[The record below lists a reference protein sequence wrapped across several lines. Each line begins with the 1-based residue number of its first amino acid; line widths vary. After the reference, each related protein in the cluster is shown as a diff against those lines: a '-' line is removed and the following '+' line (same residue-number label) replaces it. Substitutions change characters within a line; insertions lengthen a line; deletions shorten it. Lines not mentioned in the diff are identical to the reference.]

1 MRLKLKPRPPFDFH
15 LTARHMYILPPA
27 RFSNATFIRV
37 LRLRSDKL
45 VKLSIT
51 SKGTVEEPELLVFID
66 SSSRVDEN
74 DEREIEEK
82 VSFMFSLNDDLSEFY
97 SLADRDPIL
106 KYGKEDLYG
115 LKIQTTPTFFEGMI
129 IGFCLVWASFQRA
142 VKMIDGLVRKF
153 GLKMGEDYAF
163 PSAKELAKA
172 RLDELKEL
180 KLGFRAERVKWLST
194 QVAEGKLD
202 LERWPSL
209 PTERLREHLM
219 EIKWVGPWLA
229 EATLLWR
236 LKRPDA
242 FPIDVWS
249 AKIFKAFFP
258 EIKDESISRI
268 KEFAEQRWGAYRG
281 LGFYYLMC
289 DIGKLSKRLNIV
301 LDERF
306 NRTARALAFLRKN
319 VNIIKED
326 RKRND
331 NKNSFYQF

>member
-1 MRLKLKPRPPFDFH
+1 MQLELKPRVPFDFR
-15 LTARHMYILPPA
+15 LTATHMYVLPPA
-27 RFSNATFIRV
+27 KFSNGTFIRV

-51 SKGTVEEPELLVFID
+51 SWGNVNEPRLSVLID
-66 SSSRVDEN
+66 SPFEVDKK
-74 DEREIEEK
+74 DEKEIEEK
-82 VSFMFSLNDDLSEFY
+82 VSFMFSLDDDLSGFY
-97 SLADRDPIL
+97 SLADEDHIL
-106 KYGKEDLYG
+106 KYAKEDLYG

-129 IGFCLVWASFQRA
+129 IGFCIVWTSFQRA
-142 VKMIDGLVRKF
+142 VKMINGLVGKF
-153 GLKMGEDYAF
+153 GSRMGEDYAF

-194 QVAEGKLD
+194 QVSEGKLD
-202 LERWPSL
+202 LERLPSL
-209 PTERLREHLM
+209 PTEKLREHLM

-258 EIKDESISRI
+258 EIKDESTEGIR
-268 KEFAEQRWGAYRG
+268 KFAEQRWENYRG
-281 LGFYYLMC
+281 FAFYYLMC
-289 DIGKLSKRLNIV
+289 DQEKLSKRLNIV
-301 LDERF
+301 LDE
-306 NRTARALAFLRKN
+306 KW
-319 VNIIKED
+319 K
-326 RKRND
+326 
-331 NKNSFYQF
+331 

>member
-1 MRLKLKPRPPFDFH
+1 
-15 LTARHMYILPPA
+15 
-27 RFSNATFIRV
+27 
-37 LRLRSDKL
+37 
-45 VKLSIT
+45 
-51 SKGTVEEPELLVFID
+51 
-66 SSSRVDEN
+66 
-74 DEREIEEK
+74 
-82 VSFMFSLNDDLSEFY
+82 MFSLNDDLSEFY

-106 KYGKEDLYG
+106 KYAKEDLYG

-129 IGFCLVWASFQRA
+129 IGFCMVWTSFQRA

-172 RLDELKEL
+172 ELDELKEL
-180 KLGFRAERVKWLST
+180 KLGFRAERVKSLST

-202 LERWPSL
+202 LERLSSL

-258 EIKDESISRI
+258 EIKDESLDGIR
-268 KEFAEQRWGAYRG
+268 KFAEQRWENYRG
-281 LGFYYLMC
+281 FAFYYLMC
-289 DIGKLSKRLNIV
+289 DQQKLSKRLNIV
-301 LDERF
+301 LDE
-306 NRTARALAFLRKN
+306 KW
-319 VNIIKED
+319 K
-326 RKRND
+326 
-331 NKNSFYQF
+331 

>member
-1 MRLKLKPRPPFDFH
+1 MLRPRPPFDFR
-15 LTARHMYILPPA
+15 LTATHMYVLPPA
-27 RFSNATFIRV
+27 KFSNATFTRV

-45 VKLSIT
+45 VRLSIT
-51 SKGTVEEPELLVFID
+51 SRGTVDEPKLSVLID
-66 SSSRVDEN
+66 SSSTVDEN
-74 DEREIEEK
+74 DEKEIEET

-106 KYGKEDLYG
+106 KYAKEDLYG

-129 IGFCLVWASFQRA
+129 IGFCMVWASFQRA

-172 RLDELKEL
+172 SLDELKEL

-202 LERWPSL
+202 LERLPSL

-249 AKIFKAFFP
+249 ARIFRAFFP
-258 EIKDESISRI
+258 EVKDESTEGIR
-268 KEFAEQRWGAYRG
+268 KFAEQRWKNYRG
-281 LGFYYLMC
+281 FAFYYLMC
-289 DIGKLSKRLNIV
+289 DREKLSKRLNIV
-301 LDERF
+301 LDE
-306 NRTARALAFLRKN
+306 KW
-319 VNIIKED
+319 K
-326 RKRND
+326 
-331 NKNSFYQF
+331 